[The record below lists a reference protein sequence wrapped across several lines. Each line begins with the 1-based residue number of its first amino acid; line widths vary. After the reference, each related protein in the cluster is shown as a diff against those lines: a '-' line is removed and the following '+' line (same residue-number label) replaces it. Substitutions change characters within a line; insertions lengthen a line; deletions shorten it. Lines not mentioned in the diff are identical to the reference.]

1 MTMTSIGTHK
11 IKFNIL
17 DSYSAAHSRSFVPS
31 IPMEREFNDLIPV
44 ETVHNK
50 RKFDRIRSGK
60 EIHKTY
66 VDSSILPKT
75 LKYIPR
81 TEKKIFTALKVVEN
95 RKENSEHE

>member
-44 ETVHNK
+44 ETVQNK

-81 TEKKIFTALKVVEN
+81 T
-95 RKENSEHE
+95 